1 MERELSWHELTEVIE
16 VHEAYHNYTELRR
29 FCDLY
34 YPTATRIVVQV
45 VQAYDDNNYYN
56 TFGPSNLTAYDGDRE
71 VHLPTDDVALLVLL
85 AASAELKDAF
95 GGAKPERPTDWLEER
110 FHDDVYN
117 LELCGIE
124 KGYDVEVDFASPPPL
139 PRTVYVKEGDEHAVL
154 ADG

>member
-16 VHEAYHNYTELRR
+16 AHEAYHNYMELRR

-34 YPTATRIVVQV
+34 YPTATRIVVYV

-71 VHLPTDDVALLVLL
+71 MHLPTDDVALLVLL

-95 GGAKPERPTDWLEER
+95 ADAKPERPIDWLEEG

-124 KGYDVEVDFASPPPL
+124 KGYDVEVDLTSPPPL
-139 PRTVYVKEGDEHAVL
+139 PWAVYVKEGDERAVL